1 MVLIMCAAVVVS
13 VIGVIATGHFD
24 ASNLQPAYGAEGK
37 SLGSGFVSILALAP
51 FLYVGFD
58 CIPQAAE
65 EYDFP
70 PQKCK
75 MLIISAL
82 IVGALIYGAMA
93 LVTDCVVPWQQVL
106 LIASGGPEGANGLE
120 DLHQQHQQDDA
131 DDHNVGLV
139 AVVAVGKGDLAQAAA
154 ANDTGHGRVA
164 QNGGQCG
171 GHAGDQAGQ
180 AFRDHHLGNDL
191 ERRCAHAL
199 GRFHHALVQLA
210 QAGLHQTCHERELPP
225 PAERWWL
232 WYPPWCPRWHG

>member
-1 MVLIMCAAVVVS
+1 MCAAVVVS

-106 LIASGGPEGANGLE
+106 TMTDANGTGSVHGNFYRYERILY
-120 DLHQQHQQDDA
+120 DIQPSFIWY
-131 DDHNVGLV
+131 
-139 AVVAVGKGDLAQAAA
+139 GKSKNAS
-154 ANDTGHGRVA
+154 VS
-164 QNGGQCG
+164 
-171 GHAGDQAGQ
+171 
-180 AFRDHHLGNDL
+180 F
-191 ERRCAHAL
+191 
-199 GRFHHALVQLA
+199 
-210 QAGLHQTCHERELPP
+210 
-225 PAERWWL
+225 
-232 WYPPWCPRWHG
+232 